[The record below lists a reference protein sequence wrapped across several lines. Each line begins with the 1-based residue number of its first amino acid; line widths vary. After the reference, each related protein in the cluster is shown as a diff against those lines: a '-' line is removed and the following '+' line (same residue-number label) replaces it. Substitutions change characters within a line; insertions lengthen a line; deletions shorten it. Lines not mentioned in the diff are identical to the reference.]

1 MTTEDDREW
10 AEIEK
15 EIQKI
20 ADGHPKFSVRY
31 ARKSVDAWL
40 NKDCDGYSFYEEK
53 TVKHRYMIVMIE
65 KKEDINAETGT
76 EVLRAAPGA
85 GVEAGPGVP

>member
-1 MTTEDDREW
+1 MTKEDDREW

-15 EIQKI
+15 EIQT
-20 ADGHPKFSVRY
+20 S
-31 ARKSVDAWL
+31 
-40 NKDCDGYSFYEEK
+40 YSFYEEK

>member
-1 MTTEDDREW
+1 MTKEDDREW

-15 EIQKI
+15 EIQTT
-20 ADGHPKFSVRY
+20 
-31 ARKSVDAWL
+31 VDAWL